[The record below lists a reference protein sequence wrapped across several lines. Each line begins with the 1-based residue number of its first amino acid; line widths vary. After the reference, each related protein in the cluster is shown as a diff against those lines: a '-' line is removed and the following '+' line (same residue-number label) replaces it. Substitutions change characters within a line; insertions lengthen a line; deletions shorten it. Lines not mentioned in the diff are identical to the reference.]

1 VNVESVSWSTFPV
14 LFALFIHII
23 RHTMFAYVNNIWCY
37 SAPCGSCFWQ
47 TSQIS
52 PYPWQLIL
60 RVQTVGTVF
69 KWICVMLSLTSL
81 IVSSTFMAYTH
92 THTHTHKWLIL
103 SPSVPPLKTEAEA
116 KQQEM
121 DFDSSC
127 EVNNIKVKCIRVIV
141 IVMFKD
147 KIILFQFYRENTMN
161 CNRVF
166 FSQPFSVFFSLI
178 LFLILLFLWSNFVIY
193 FVFLGQGISRC
204 Q

>member
-52 PYPWQLIL
+52 PYSWQLIL

-81 IVSSTFMAYTH
+81 IVSSTFMAYTHTH

-161 CNRVF
+161 CNIVF
-166 FSQPFSVFFSLI
+166 FS
-178 LFLILLFLWSNFVIY
+178 
-193 FVFLGQGISRC
+193 
-204 Q
+204 

>member
-1 VNVESVSWSTFPV
+1 MLGIVNFLTCRSANLIQFRGLLFGIVNVESVSWSTFPV

-52 PYPWQLIL
+52 PYSWQLIL

-92 THTHTHKWLIL
+92 THTHTQMTYPLTVGTSLEDWSRGKAARNGFWLKL
-103 SPSVPPLKTEAEA
+103 RG
-116 KQQEM
+116 KQYQSEM
-121 DFDSSC
+121 HSC
-127 EVNNIKVKCIRVIV
+127 H
-141 IVMFKD
+141 
-147 KIILFQFYRENTMN
+147 
-161 CNRVF
+161 CNSHV
-166 FSQPFSVFFSLI
+166 
-178 LFLILLFLWSNFVIY
+178 
-193 FVFLGQGISRC
+193 
-204 Q
+204 